1 MKKLDLNEAAEEF
14 EMITSDMH
22 LFYDKE
28 TGEFGF
34 YGEYAETASPEEF
47 EGDDWIAAPSIHDF
61 REYDMMEEFAD
72 SVNVTP
78 AREILFF
85 SLEGKGAFRRFKDAL
100 LRVGLRDEWFAFKRR
115 AYIKIARE
123 WCIKNGIE
131 YIDVVET
138 DKPKNVKAI
147 KPKQAVK
154 PCKNVPKCVCP
165 KSECPNHGK
174 CCSCVIKHR
183 EGGNLPFCLRGESN
197 AV

>member
-14 EMITSDMH
+14 EMISDEH
-22 LFYDKE
+22 QLFYNIE
-28 TGEFGF
+28 TGEFEVYIDPIYSGIEMDCEK
-34 YGEYAETASPEEF
+34 Y
-47 EGDDWIAAPSIHDF
+47 EGDNWISTPSQYDF
-61 REYDMMEEFAD
+61 REYDIMESFAD
-72 SVNVTP
+72 SVTVTP
-78 AREILFF
+78 TREILFF

-138 DKPKNVKAI
+138 DKPKNVKPI

-183 EGGNLPFCLRGESN
+183 EGGNLPFCLRQE
-197 AV
+197 